1 MATRAQLRLHSTLS
15 KGILMIFQ
23 YKYVDSPL
31 GQILIAASDDGIK
44 GLWFEKQRHHP
55 DTTCWQAVRSQKWLD
70 QCASEIQS
78 YFAGTLREIKSRLS
92 TPWGTEFQQAV
103 WRELQLIP
111 FGQTTS
117 YGELATRIKKPQAVR
132 AVGAAIGKNPWSI
145 VVPCHRIIGANGSLT
160 GYAGGLERKT
170 SLLRLENAPSQH

>member
-1 MATRAQLRLHSTLS
+1 LIT
-15 KGILMIFQ
+15 FQ

-44 GLWFEKQRHHP
+44 GLWFENQLHHP
-55 DTTCWQAVRSQKWLD
+55 DITGWQTVRSQKWLD

-78 YFAGTLREIKSRLS
+78 YFDGTLREFKSRLS
-92 TPWGTEFQQAV
+92 VPWGTAFQQAV
-103 WRELQLIP
+103 WRELLLIP

-145 VVPCHRIIGANGSLT
+145 IVPCHRIIGANGSLT

-170 SLLRLENAPSQH
+170 SLLRLEKASML

>member
-1 MATRAQLRLHSTLS
+1 MT
-15 KGILMIFQ
+15 FQ
-23 YKYVDSPL
+23 YKYISSPL
-31 GQILIAASDDGIK
+31 GQILIAASDEGIK
-44 GLWFEKQRHHP
+44 GLWFENQRHHP
-55 DTTCWQAVRSQKWLD
+55 DITCWQAVRSQKWLD

-78 YFAGTLREIKSRLS
+78 YFEGTRREFQFPLS

-103 WRELQLIP
+103 WKELQLIP
-111 FGQTTS
+111 FGETIS

-160 GYAGGLERKT
+160 GYAGGLDRKT
-170 SLLRLENAPSQH
+170 NLLRLEKSPLQR

>member
-1 MATRAQLRLHSTLS
+1 MTY
-15 KGILMIFQ
+15 Q
-23 YKYVDSPL
+23 YKRISSPL

-44 GLWFEKQRHHP
+44 GLWFENQRHHP
-55 DTTCWQAVRSQKWLD
+55 DITCWQAVRSQKWLD

-78 YFAGTLREIKSRLS
+78 YFEGTLREFKSPLS
-92 TPWGTEFQQAV
+92 IHWGTEFQQTV
-103 WRELQLIP
+103 WRALQLIP

-117 YGELATRIKKPQAVR
+117 YGELATRINNPQAVR

-145 VVPCHRIIGANGSLT
+145 VVPCHRIIGASGSLT

-170 SLLRLENAPSQH
+170 SLLRLEKAPPQR

>member
-1 MATRAQLRLHSTLS
+1 MT
-15 KGILMIFQ
+15 FQ
-23 YKYVDSPL
+23 YKHVGSPL

-44 GLWFEKQRHHP
+44 GLWFENQLHHP
-55 DTTCWQAVRSQKWLD
+55 DTTGWQAVRSQKWLD

-78 YFAGTLREIKSRLS
+78 YFEGTLREFKSPLS
-92 TPWGTEFQQAV
+92 IPWGTEFQQSV

-117 YGELATRIKKPQAVR
+117 YGELAMRINNPQAVR

-145 VVPCHRIIGANGSLT
+145 IVPCHRIIGANGSLT

-170 SLLRLENAPSQH
+170 SLLRLEKAPLQR

>member
-1 MATRAQLRLHSTLS
+1 MTFR
-15 KGILMIFQ
+15 

-44 GLWFEKQRHHP
+44 GLWFENQRHHP
-55 DTTCWQAVRSQKWLD
+55 DITGWQAVRYQKWLD

-78 YFAGTLREIKSRLS
+78 YFEGTLREFKSRLS
-92 TPWGTEFQQAV
+92 VPWGTEFQQAV
-103 WRELQLIP
+103 WRELLLIP

-117 YGELATRIKKPQAVR
+117 YGELAMRINKSQAVR

-170 SLLRLENAPSQH
+170 SLLRLEKGSML

>member
-1 MATRAQLRLHSTLS
+1 
-15 KGILMIFQ
+15 
-23 YKYVDSPL
+23 
-31 GQILIAASDDGIK
+31 
-44 GLWFEKQRHHP
+44 
-55 DTTCWQAVRSQKWLD
+55 VRSQKWLD

-78 YFAGTLREIKSRLS
+78 YFEGTLREFKSRLS

-111 FGQTTS
+111 FGATIS

-170 SLLRLENAPSQH
+170 SLLRLENAPSQR

>member
-1 MATRAQLRLHSTLS
+1 MT
-15 KGILMIFQ
+15 FQ

-44 GLWFEKQRHHP
+44 GLWFENQLHHP
-55 DTTCWQAVRSQKWLD
+55 DITGWQTVRSQKWLD

-78 YFAGTLREIKSRLS
+78 YFDGTLREFKSRLS
-92 TPWGTEFQQAV
+92 VPWGTAFQQAV
-103 WRELQLIP
+103 WRELLLIP

-117 YGELATRIKKPQAVR
+117 YGELATRINKPQAVR

-145 VVPCHRIIGANGSLT
+145 IVPCHRIIGANGSLT

-170 SLLRLENAPSQH
+170 SLLRLEKASML

>member
-1 MATRAQLRLHSTLS
+1 MT
-15 KGILMIFQ
+15 FQ
-23 YKYVDSPL
+23 YTHVGSPL

-44 GLWFEKQRHHP
+44 GLWFENQLHHP
-55 DTTCWQAVRSQKWLD
+55 DITGWQAVRAHKWLD
-70 QCASEIQS
+70 QCASEIQC
-78 YFAGTLREIKSRLS
+78 YFEGTLREFKSPLS

-111 FGQTTS
+111 FGQTTT

-170 SLLRLENAPSQH
+170 SLLRLEKASSL

>member
-1 MATRAQLRLHSTLS
+1 MTFR
-15 KGILMIFQ
+15 

-44 GLWFEKQRHHP
+44 GLWFENQRHHP
-55 DTTCWQAVRSQKWLD
+55 DTTGWQAVRSQKWLD

-78 YFAGTLREIKSRLS
+78 YFEGTLREFKSRLS
-92 TPWGTEFQQAV
+92 VPWGTEFQQAV
-103 WRELQLIP
+103 WRGLLLIP

-117 YGELATRIKKPQAVR
+117 YGELAMRINKSQAVR

-170 SLLRLENAPSQH
+170 SLLRLEKGSML